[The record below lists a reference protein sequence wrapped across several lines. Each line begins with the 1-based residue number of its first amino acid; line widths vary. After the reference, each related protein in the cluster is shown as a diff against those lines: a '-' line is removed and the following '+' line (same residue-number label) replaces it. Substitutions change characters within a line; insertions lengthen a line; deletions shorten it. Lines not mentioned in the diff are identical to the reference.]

1 MARINK
7 VLLAVFLLCN
17 ISAIGQVS
25 IKDYEHDENWYVLP
39 EDSKYSLNNFVEFY
53 KNSFSLSSYDSFVID
68 TMVLDEQLAD
78 SNIAV
83 YKLKHYFNNIEVE
96 NSQMIVFSKAGSVQF
111 VYGEVFDNVA
121 NYINVKA
128 TTISKTI
135 SKESALKNVGGN
147 FAWQDTNLEN
157 YIKELTEDSTAT
169 FYPSFSNQK
178 IRKIN
183 GIPYLLDEW
192 GITTY
197 DTINGLQT
205 VFIYV
210 NKYNGQIVDKLIKQN
225 DLIDNCNDEGEVIT
239 LYYGRKYDMETKWVA
254 PWTYKLK
261 NCDKIH
267 STHKMFNYFG
277 VRIHTSL
284 TDSDNVWTSV
294 EERPVTTA
302 HWAACKIQDYFN
314 NTFGINGLGGKEI
327 QIEAGIDS
335 DEANYTEVN
344 YIQGVSQM
352 GSFNRIRLGINYR
365 QTRNHYTAVDLIAH
379 EYAHGIIRHSSS
391 LVSYGEPGALN
402 ESFADIFA
410 NLAERSI
417 LERNDWN
424 FGEDLGAVLRDL
436 SNPDCSYYQG
446 YNWADPLN
454 LYSDDG
460 GVHTNSGVQS
470 KWFQL
475 IFDEIGL
482 ENAIKLVKWTERFLN
497 PTSQYRD
504 SKNISVYLSQVF
516 FGKCSDEHKA
526 VVDSWK
532 EVGVSPLNSNFYCN
546 TKYHIMPNLK
556 GIPKMESKRCET
568 NNIYPNPTRDFVNIE
583 LQEDG
588 LVEIIDINGK
598 VVKSLE
604 LSSGVNNVNVSDL
617 PNGVY
622 NIKTKD
628 SVSKLVISK

>member
-1 MARINK
+1 MARIRK
-7 VLLAVFLLCN
+7 ILLAVFLLCN

-39 EDSKYSLNNFVEFY
+39 EDSKYSLNSFIDFY
-53 KNSFSLSSYDSFVID
+53 KNSFSLSVYDSFVID
-68 TMVLDEQLAD
+68 TMDLDKQLID

-96 NSQMIVFSKAGSVQF
+96 NSQMIVFSKAGNVQF
-111 VYGEVFDNVA
+111 AYGEVFDKVA
-121 NYINVKA
+121 DYIDVSS
-128 TTISKTI
+128 TTISKTT
-135 SKESALKNVGGN
+135 SQESALNYVGEN

-210 NKYNGQIVDKLIKQN
+210 DKYNGQIADKLVKQN
-225 DLIDNCNDEGEVIT
+225 NLIDNCNDEGEVIT

-261 NCDKIH
+261 NCEKIH
-267 STHKMFNYFG
+267 STDNIFNFS
-277 VRIHTSL
+277 IINIITSL

-302 HWAACKIQDYFN
+302 HWAACKIQNYFKN
-314 NTFGINGLGGKEI
+314 VFGVSGLGGKEI
-327 QIEAGIDS
+327 QIEAGLDRPNAEYSQLQYFSNISAS
-335 DEANYTEVN
+335 DY
-344 YIQGVSQM
+344 
-352 GSFNRIRLGINYR
+352 FNVIRLGKDYPNSQLYLS
-365 QTRNHYTAVDLIAH
+365 TVDIIAH
-379 EYAHGIIRHSSS
+379 EYSHGIIRYSSG
-391 LVSYGEPGALN
+391 LVSYGESGALN

-417 LERNDWN
+417 LGRNDWKL
-424 FGEDLGAVLRDL
+424 GEDLGYTKRDL
-436 SNPDCSYYQG
+436 SSPLCSYYEG
-446 YNWADPLN
+446 VNWEFPTNMEDEFEI
-454 LYSDDG
+454 
-460 GVHTNSGVQS
+460 VHTNSGVQS

-475 IFDEIGL
+475 IYDEIGL
-482 ENAIKLVKWTERFLN
+482 NDARKLVWWTERCLN
-497 PTSQYRD
+497 PTSKYRD
-504 SKNISVYLSQVF
+504 SKNISIYLSQIF
-516 FGKCSDEHKA
+516 FGRCSDEHKA
-526 VVDSWK
+526 VVDAWY
-532 EVGVSPLNSNFYCN
+532 EVGVSPLNSNGYCKN
-546 TKYHIMPNLK
+546 AYHIMPWLK
-556 GIPKMESKRCET
+556 PTIKMETKNSET
-568 NNIYPNPTRDFVNIE
+568 SSIYPNPTRDFVNIE
-583 LQEDG
+583 LQEDS

-598 VVKSLE
+598 VVKALE
-604 LSSGVNNVNVSDL
+604 LSAGVNNVNVSDL

-622 NIKTKD
+622 NIKTKN

>member
-1 MARINK
+1 MARIRK
-7 VLLAVFLLCN
+7 ILLAVFLLCN

-53 KNSFSLSSYDSFVID
+53 KNSFSLSRYDSFVID
-68 TMVLDEQLAD
+68 TMDLDKQLID

-96 NSQMIVFSKAGSVQF
+96 NSQMIVFSKAGNVQF
-111 VYGEVFDNVA
+111 AYGEVFDNVA
-121 NYINVKA
+121 DYIDVKA

-135 SKESALKNVGGN
+135 SQRSALETIEGN

-197 DTINGLQT
+197 DIINGLQT

-210 NKYNGQIVDKLIKQN
+210 NKYNGQIVDRLIKQN

-254 PWTYKLK
+254 PWTYKLR
-261 NCDKIH
+261 NCEKIY
-267 STHKMFNYFG
+267 STDNIFNFSIINY
-277 VRIHTSL
+277 ITSL

-294 EERPVTTA
+294 EKRPVTTA
-302 HWAACKIQDYFN
+302 HWAACKIQNYFKN
-314 NTFGINGLGGKEI
+314 VFGVSGLGGKEI
-327 QIEAGIDS
+327 QIEAGLDRPNAEYSQLQYFSNISAS
-335 DEANYTEVN
+335 DY
-344 YIQGVSQM
+344 
-352 GSFNRIRLGINYR
+352 FNVIRLGKDYPNSQLYLS
-365 QTRNHYTAVDLIAH
+365 TVDIIAH
-379 EYAHGIIRHSSS
+379 EYSHGIIRYSSG
-391 LVSYGEPGALN
+391 LVSYGESGALN

-417 LERNDWN
+417 LGRNDWKL
-424 FGEDLGAVLRDL
+424 GEDLGYTKRDL
-436 SNPDCSYYQG
+436 SSPLCSYYKG
-446 YNWADPLN
+446 MNWEFPTNMEDEFEI
-454 LYSDDG
+454 
-460 GVHTNSGVQS
+460 VHTNSGVQS

-475 IFDEIGL
+475 IYDEIGL
-482 ENAIKLVKWTERFLN
+482 DDARTLVKWTERCLN
-497 PTSQYRD
+497 PTSKYRD
-504 SKNISVYLSQVF
+504 SKNISIYLSQIF
-516 FGKCSDEHKA
+516 FGKCSDEYNA
-526 VVDSWK
+526 VIDAWY
-532 EVGVSPLNSNFYCN
+532 EVGVSPLKASAYCKN
-546 TKYHIMPNLK
+546 ACHIMPNLMAN
-556 GIPKMESKRCET
+556 PKMETKNSET
-568 NNIYPNPTRDFVNIE
+568 SSIYPNPTRDFVNIE

-598 VVKSLE
+598 IVKSLE
-604 LSSGVNNVNVSDL
+604 LFTGVNNVNVSDL

-628 SVSKLVISK
+628 SVTKLVISK

>member
-1 MARINK
+1 MTRISK
-7 VLLAVFLLCN
+7 ILLAVFLLCN

-53 KNSFSLSSYDSFVID
+53 KNSFSLSRYDSFVID
-68 TMVLDEQLAD
+68 TMDLDKQLID

-96 NSQMIVFSKAGSVQF
+96 NSQMIVFSKAGNVQF
-111 VYGEVFDNVA
+111 AYGEVIDNVA
-121 NYINVKA
+121 NYIDVSS
-128 TTISKTI
+128 TTISKTT
-135 SKESALKNVGGN
+135 SQESALNYVGGN

-197 DTINGLQT
+197 DIINGLQT

-210 NKYNGQIVDKLIKQN
+210 NKYNGQIVDRLIKQN

-254 PWTYKLK
+254 PWTYKLR
-261 NCDKIH
+261 NCEKIY
-267 STHKMFNYFG
+267 STDVMPYENYGYRFK
-277 VRIHTSL
+277 TSL

-294 EERPVTTA
+294 EERPTTTA
-302 HWAACKIQDYFN
+302 HWAVCKAQDYFKN
-314 NTFGINGLGGKEI
+314 SFDLNINDLLQLYVKLDGLYNSSFGEGQYNTLFGKKPYNFIKIGKING
-327 QIEAGIDS
+327 
-335 DEANYTEVN
+335 NYCST
-344 YIQGVSQM
+344 
-352 GSFNRIRLGINYR
+352 
-365 QTRNHYTAVDLIAH
+365 VDIVAH
-379 EYAHGIIRHSSS
+379 EYAHCLISYYSSK
-391 LVSYGEPGALN
+391 LDEYGESGALN

-417 LERNDWN
+417 LGRNDWKL
-424 FGEDLGAVLRDL
+424 GEDVGVVVRDL
-436 SNPDCSYYQG
+436 SNPECSYYGGQ
-446 YNWADPLN
+446 NWINPNSTYDK
-454 LYSDDG
+454 G

-475 IFDEIGL
+475 IYDEIGL
-482 ENAIKLVKWTERFLN
+482 NDARTLVKWTERCLN
-497 PTSQYRD
+497 PTSKYRD
-504 SKNISVYLSQVF
+504 SKNISIYLSQIF
-516 FGKCSDEHKA
+516 FGKCSDEYNA
-526 VVDSWK
+526 VIDAWY
-532 EVGVSPLNSNFYCN
+532 EVGVSPLKASAYCKN
-546 TKYHIMPNLK
+546 ACHIMPNLMAN
-556 GIPKMESKRCET
+556 PKMETKNSET
-568 NNIYPNPTRDFVNIE
+568 SSIYPNPTRDFVNIE
-583 LQEDG
+583 LQEDSV
-588 LVEIIDINGK
+588 VEIIDINGK
-598 VVKSLE
+598 VVKALE
-604 LSSGVNNVNVSDL
+604 LSAGVNNVNVSDL

>member
-1 MARINK
+1 MATFKKI
-7 VLLAVFLLCN
+7 LLAVFLLCN

-53 KNSFSLSSYDSFVID
+53 KNSFSLSRYDSFVID
-68 TMVLDEQLAD
+68 TMDLDKQLID

-96 NSQMIVFSKAGSVQF
+96 NSQMIVFSKAGNVQF
-111 VYGEVFDNVA
+111 AYGEVFDNVA
-121 NYINVKA
+121 NYIDVKA

-135 SKESALKNVGGN
+135 SQEFALKNVGGN

-210 NKYNGQIVDKLIKQN
+210 NKYNGQIVDRLIKQN

-254 PWTYKLK
+254 PWTYKLR
-261 NCDKIH
+261 NCEKIY
-267 STHKMFNYFG
+267 STDNIFNFSIINY
-277 VRIHTSL
+277 ITSL

-294 EERPVTTA
+294 EKRPVTTA
-302 HWAACKIQDYFN
+302 HWAACKIQNYFKN
-314 NTFGINGLGGKEI
+314 VFGVSGLGGKEI
-327 QIEAGIDS
+327 QIEAGLDRPNAEYSQLQYFSNISAS
-335 DEANYTEVN
+335 DYFNV
-344 YIQGVSQM
+344 IQLGKDYPNSQLYL
-352 GSFNRIRLGINYR
+352 S
-365 QTRNHYTAVDLIAH
+365 TVDIIAH
-379 EYAHGIIRHSSS
+379 EYSHGIIRYSSG
-391 LVSYGEPGALN
+391 LVSYGESGALN

-417 LERNDWN
+417 LGRNDWKL
-424 FGEDLGAVLRDL
+424 GEDLGYTKRDL
-436 SNPDCSYYQG
+436 SSPLCSYYKG
-446 YNWADPLN
+446 VNWEFPTNMEDEFEI
-454 LYSDDG
+454 
-460 GVHTNSGVQS
+460 VHTNSGVQS

-475 IFDEIGL
+475 IYDEIGL
-482 ENAIKLVKWTERFLN
+482 DDARKLVWWTERCLN
-497 PTSQYRD
+497 PISKYRD
-504 SKNISVYLSQVF
+504 SKNISIHLSQLF
-516 FGKCSDEHKA
+516 FGKCSDEYKA
-526 VVDSWK
+526 VVDAWN
-532 EVGVSPLNSNFYCN
+532 EVGVSAFDSDFYCKN
-546 TKYHIMPNLK
+546 AFHIMPNFLAS
-556 GIPKMESKRCET
+556 PKMESKRCEM

-583 LQEDG
+583 LQEDS

-598 VVKSLE
+598 VVKALE
-604 LSSGVNNVNVSDL
+604 LSAGVNNVNVSDL

-628 SVSKLVISK
+628 SVTKLVISK

>member
-1 MARINK
+1 MARIRK
-7 VLLAVFLLCN
+7 ILLAVFLLCN

-53 KNSFSLSSYDSFVID
+53 KNSFSLSRYDSFVID
-68 TMVLDEQLAD
+68 TMDLDKQLID

-96 NSQMIVFSKAGSVQF
+96 NSQMIVFSKAGNVQF
-111 VYGEVFDNVA
+111 AYGEVFDNIA
-121 NYINVKA
+121 NYIDVKA

-135 SKESALKNVGGN
+135 SQESALKNVGEN

-169 FYPSFSNQK
+169 FYPSLPNQK

-205 VFIYV
+205 VLVYV
-210 NKYNGQIVDKLIKQN
+210 DKYNGQIVDRLIKQN
-225 DLIDNCNDEGEVIT
+225 NLIDNCNDEGEVIT
-239 LYYGRKYDMETKWVA
+239 LYYGRKYDMETYRGF
-254 PWTYKLK
+254 PWLYYKLR
-261 NCDKIH
+261 NCDKIYTTRGR
-267 STHKMFNYFG
+267 ST
-277 VRIHTSL
+277 TPL

-294 EERPVTTA
+294 EERPTTTA
-302 HWAACKIQDYFN
+302 HWAVCKAQDYFKN
-314 NTFGINGLGGKEI
+314 SFGANIRHNLQINAGLEDVIGAEFRPYILGFRPFNEINIGKYN
-327 QIEAGIDS
+327 G
-335 DEANYTEVN
+335 NYCST
-344 YIQGVSQM
+344 
-352 GSFNRIRLGINYR
+352 
-365 QTRNHYTAVDLIAH
+365 VDIIAH
-379 EYAHGIIRHSSS
+379 EYAHCLISYSSN
-391 LVSYGEPGALN
+391 LVYQGESGALN

-417 LERNDWN
+417 LGRNNWEM
-424 FGEDLGAVLRDL
+424 GEDVGIVMRDL
-436 SNPDCSYYQG
+436 SNPECSYYEG
-446 YNWADPLN
+446 ENWINLNGIADTIGM
-454 LYSDDG
+454 Y
-460 GVHTNSGVQS
+460 TNSGVQS

-482 ENAIKLVKWTERFLN
+482 DNARKLVKWTERFLN
-497 PTSQYRD
+497 PTSKYRD
-504 SKNISVYLSQVF
+504 SKNISIHLSQLLF
-516 FGKCSDEHKA
+516 EKCSDEYKA
-526 VVDSWK
+526 VVDAWN
-532 EVGVSPLNSNFYCN
+532 EVGVSAFDSDFYCKN
-546 TKYHIMPNLK
+546 AFHIMPNFLAS
-556 GIPKMESKRCET
+556 PKMESKRCEM

-583 LQEDG
+583 LQEDS

-598 VVKSLE
+598 IVKSLE
-604 LSSGVNNVNVSDL
+604 LSAGVNKVDVSDL

-622 NIKTKD
+622 NIKTQE
-628 SVSKLVISK
+628 SVSRLVITK

>member
-1 MARINK
+1 MAKISK
-7 VLLAVFLLCN
+7 ILLAVFLLCN

-39 EDSKYSLNNFVEFY
+39 ENSRYSLNSFIDFY
-53 KNSFSLSSYDSFVID
+53 KRSFYLSVYDSFVID
-68 TMVLDEQLAD
+68 TMDLDKQLID

-96 NSQMIVFSKAGSVQF
+96 NSQMIVFSKAGNVQF
-111 VYGEVFDNVA
+111 AYGEVIDNIA
-121 NYINVKA
+121 DYIDVRS
-128 TTISKTI
+128 TTISKTT
-135 SKESALKNVGGN
+135 SQESALNYVGGN

-210 NKYNGQIVDKLIKQN
+210 DKYNAQVVDKLIKQN

-254 PWTYKLK
+254 PWTYKLR
-261 NCDKIH
+261 NCDKIY
-267 STHKMFNYFG
+267 SIGQNFLTEDEDAG
-277 VRIHTSL
+277 ESL

-294 EERPVTTA
+294 AERPVTTA
-302 HWAACKIQDYFN
+302 HWAVCKAQDYFK
-314 NTFGINGLGGKEI
+314 NTFDANIKNIL
-327 QIEAGIDS
+327 QVVAGIDNYNNS
-335 DEANYTEVN
+335 KFIANRLVFQDSILGQINFILLGKKNGN
-344 YIQGVSQM
+344 YCS
-352 GSFNRIRLGINYR
+352 
-365 QTRNHYTAVDLIAH
+365 TVDIVAH
-379 EYAHGIIRHSSS
+379 EYAHCLISYSSK
-391 LVSYGEPGALN
+391 LDEYGESGALN

-417 LERNDWN
+417 LGRNNWEI
-424 FGEDLGAVLRDL
+424 GEDVGVVERDL
-436 SNPDCSYYQG
+436 SNPLCSYYGGQ
-446 YNWADPLN
+446 NWINPNSIYDK
-454 LYSDDG
+454 G
-460 GVHTNSGVQS
+460 GVHINSGVQS

-475 IFDEIGL
+475 IYDEIGIDD
-482 ENAIKLVKWTERFLN
+482 ARTLVKWTERCLN
-497 PTSQYRD
+497 PTSKYRD
-504 SKNISVYLSQVF
+504 SKNISIFLSQIF
-516 FGKCSDEHKA
+516 FGKCSDAHKA
-526 VVDSWK
+526 VVDAWY
-532 EVGVSPLNSNFYCN
+532 EVGVSPLNSNGYCKN
-546 TKYHIMPNLK
+546 AYHIMPCLK
-556 GIPKMESKRCET
+556 PTIKMETKNSET
-568 NNIYPNPTRDFVNIE
+568 SSIYPNPTRDFVNIE
-583 LQEDG
+583 LQEDS

-604 LSSGVNNVNVSDL
+604 LFAGVNNVNVSDL
-617 PNGVY
+617 PNGIY
-622 NIKTKD
+622 NIKTKN
-628 SVSKLVISK
+628 SVSKLVISKY

>member
-1 MARINK
+1 MARIRK
-7 VLLAVFLLCN
+7 ILLAVFLLCN

-39 EDSKYSLNNFVEFY
+39 EDSKYSLNSFIDFY
-53 KNSFSLSSYDSFVID
+53 KNSFSLSVYDSFVID
-68 TMVLDEQLAD
+68 TMDLDKQLID

-96 NSQMIVFSKAGSVQF
+96 NSQMIVFSKAGNVQF
-111 VYGEVFDNVA
+111 AYGEVFDNIA
-121 NYINVKA
+121 NYIDVSS
-128 TTISKTI
+128 TTISKTT
-135 SKESALKNVGGN
+135 SQESALNYVGGN

-210 NKYNGQIVDKLIKQN
+210 DKYNAQVVDKLIKQN
-225 DLIDNCNDEGEVIT
+225 NLIDNCNDEGEVIT

-254 PWTYKLK
+254 PWTYKLR
-261 NCDKIH
+261 NCDKIY
-267 STHKMFNYFG
+267 SKYRMPNDPY
-277 VRIHTSL
+277 IAKTSL

-294 EERPVTTA
+294 EERPTTTA
-302 HWAACKIQDYFN
+302 HWAICKAQNYFKN
-314 NTFGINGLGGKEI
+314 AFDLNIKDALQVYVEMDGYYNSAFGEAEYNTLFGTKPFNFIKIGKING
-327 QIEAGIDS
+327 
-335 DEANYTEVN
+335 NYCST
-344 YIQGVSQM
+344 
-352 GSFNRIRLGINYR
+352 
-365 QTRNHYTAVDLIAH
+365 VDIVAH
-379 EYAHGIIRHSSS
+379 EYAHCLISYYSSK
-391 LVSYGEPGALN
+391 LVYRGESGALN

-417 LERNDWN
+417 LGRNDWKL
-424 FGEDLGAVLRDL
+424 GEDLGVVVRDL
-436 SNPDCSYYQG
+436 SNPECSYYGGQ
-446 YNWADPLN
+446 NWITPNYATDE
-454 LYSDDG
+454 

-475 IFDEIGL
+475 IYDEIGL
-482 ENAIKLVKWTERFLN
+482 NDARTLVQWTERCLN
-497 PTSQYRD
+497 PTSKYRD
-504 SKNISVYLSQVF
+504 SKNISIFLSQLF

-526 VVDSWK
+526 VVDAWY
-532 EVGVSPLNSNFYCN
+532 EVGVSPLNSNGYCKN
-546 TKYHIMPNLK
+546 AYHIMPWLK
-556 GIPKMESKRCET
+556 PTIKMETKNSET
-568 NNIYPNPTRDFVNIE
+568 SSIYPNPTRDFVNIE
-583 LQEDG
+583 LQEDS

-598 VVKSLE
+598 VVKALE
-604 LSSGVNNVNVSDL
+604 LSAGVNNVNVSDL

-622 NIKTKD
+622 NIKTKN

>member
-1 MARINK
+1 MARIRK
-7 VLLAVFLLCN
+7 ILLAVFLLCN

-53 KNSFSLSSYDSFVID
+53 KNSFSLSRYDSFVID
-68 TMVLDEQLAD
+68 TMDLDKQLID

-96 NSQMIVFSKAGSVQF
+96 NSQMIVFSKAGNVQF
-111 VYGEVFDNVA
+111 AYGEVFDNVA
-121 NYINVKA
+121 NYIDVKA

-135 SKESALKNVGGN
+135 SQESALKNVGEN

-210 NKYNGQIVDKLIKQN
+210 DKYNGQIVDRLIKQN

-261 NCDKIH
+261 NCDKIL
-267 STHKMFNYFG
+267 STNKNVEYLFAN
-277 VRIHTSL
+277 IPASL

-294 EERPVTTA
+294 EERPATTA
-302 HWAACKIQDYFN
+302 HWVACKVQDYFK
-314 NTFGINGLGGKEI
+314 NTFGTNTKDLLQIVAGLNDGTRGVFKPLYYSPHFKLGRFNLIKLGKING
-327 QIEAGIDS
+327 
-335 DEANYTEVN
+335 NYCST
-344 YIQGVSQM
+344 
-352 GSFNRIRLGINYR
+352 
-365 QTRNHYTAVDLIAH
+365 VDIIAH
-379 EYAHGIIRHSSS
+379 EYAHCLISYSSK
-391 LVSYGEPGALN
+391 LDEYGESGALN

-417 LERNDWN
+417 LGRNNWEI
-424 FGEDLGAVLRDL
+424 GEDVGVVVRDL
-436 SNPDCSYYQG
+436 SNPECSYYGGQ
-446 YNWADPLN
+446 NWINPNSTYDK
-454 LYSDDG
+454 G

-475 IFDEIGL
+475 IYDEIGL
-482 ENAIKLVKWTERFLN
+482 NNARKLVRWTEKWLN
-497 PTSQYRD
+497 PTSKYID
-504 SKNISVYLSQVF
+504 SKNLSIILSQLF

-526 VVDSWK
+526 VVDAWY
-532 EVGVSPLNSNFYCN
+532 EVGVSPLNSNGYCRN
-546 TKYHIMPNLK
+546 AYHIMPCLK
-556 GIPKMESKRCET
+556 PTIKMETKNSAT
-568 NNIYPNPTRDFVNIE
+568 SNIYPNPTRDFVNIE
-583 LQEDG
+583 LQEDS

-598 VVKSLE
+598 VVKALE
-604 LSSGVNNVNVSDL
+604 LFAGVNNVNVSDL

-622 NIKTKD
+622 NIKTKN

>member
-1 MARINK
+1 MVTFKKI
-7 VLLAVFLLCN
+7 LLAVFLLCN

-68 TMVLDEQLAD
+68 TMDLDEQLAD

-135 SKESALKNVGGN
+135 SQEFALKNVGGN

-254 PWTYKLK
+254 PWSYKLK

-277 VRIHTSL
+277 VRINTSE
-284 TDSDNVWTSV
+284 TDSDIVWTSV
-294 EERPVTTA
+294 EERHVTTA
-302 HWAACKIQDYFN
+302 HWAA
-314 NTFGINGLGGKEI
+314 
-327 QIEAGIDS
+327 
-335 DEANYTEVN
+335 
-344 YIQGVSQM
+344 
-352 GSFNRIRLGINYR
+352 
-365 QTRNHYTAVDLIAH
+365 
-379 EYAHGIIRHSSS
+379 
-391 LVSYGEPGALN
+391 
-402 ESFADIFA
+402 
-410 NLAERSI
+410 
-417 LERNDWN
+417 
-424 FGEDLGAVLRDL
+424 
-436 SNPDCSYYQG
+436 
-446 YNWADPLN
+446 
-454 LYSDDG
+454 
-460 GVHTNSGVQS
+460 
-470 KWFQL
+470 
-475 IFDEIGL
+475 
-482 ENAIKLVKWTERFLN
+482 
-497 PTSQYRD
+497 
-504 SKNISVYLSQVF
+504 
-516 FGKCSDEHKA
+516 
-526 VVDSWK
+526 
-532 EVGVSPLNSNFYCN
+532 
-546 TKYHIMPNLK
+546 
-556 GIPKMESKRCET
+556 
-568 NNIYPNPTRDFVNIE
+568 
-583 LQEDG
+583 
-588 LVEIIDINGK
+588 
-598 VVKSLE
+598 
-604 LSSGVNNVNVSDL
+604 
-617 PNGVY
+617 
-622 NIKTKD
+622 
-628 SVSKLVISK
+628 

>member
-1 MARINK
+1 MATFKKI
-7 VLLAVFLLCN
+7 LLAVFLLCN

-39 EDSKYSLNNFVEFY
+39 EDSKYSLNSFIDFY
-53 KNSFSLSSYDSFVID
+53 KNSFSLSVYDSFVID
-68 TMVLDEQLAD
+68 TMDLDKQLID

-96 NSQMIVFSKAGSVQF
+96 NSQMIVFSKAGNVQF
-111 VYGEVFDNVA
+111 AYGEVIDNIS
-121 NYINVKA
+121 NYIDVRS

-135 SKESALKNVGGN
+135 SQESALENVGGN

-205 VFIYV
+205 ILVYV
-210 NKYNGQIVDKLIKQN
+210 DKYNGQIVDRLIKQN

-254 PWTYKLK
+254 PWTYKLR
-261 NCDKIH
+261 NCEKIY
-267 STHKMFNYFG
+267 SIGQNFLTEDEDAG
-277 VRIHTSL
+277 ESL

-294 EERPVTTA
+294 AERPVTTA
-302 HWAACKIQDYFN
+302 HWAVCKIQNYFK
-314 NTFGINGLGGKEI
+314 NTFDANIKNIL
-327 QIEAGIDS
+327 QVVAGIDNYNNS
-335 DEANYTEVN
+335 KFIANGLVVQDSILAQINFILLGKINGN
-344 YIQGVSQM
+344 YCS
-352 GSFNRIRLGINYR
+352 
-365 QTRNHYTAVDLIAH
+365 TVDIVAH
-379 EYAHGIIRHSSS
+379 EYAHCLISYSSK
-391 LVSYGEPGALN
+391 LDGYGESGALN

-417 LERNDWN
+417 LGRNNWEI
-424 FGEDLGAVLRDL
+424 GEDLDFVLRDL
-436 SNPDCSYYQG
+436 SNPECSYYQG
-446 YNWADPLN
+446 NNWINPDTT
-454 LYSDDG
+454 YDKG

-475 IFDEIGL
+475 IYDEIGI
-482 ENAIKLVKWTERFLN
+482 NDARTLVKWTERCLN
-497 PTSQYRD
+497 PTSKYRD
-504 SKNISVYLSQVF
+504 SKNISIYLSQIF

-526 VVDSWK
+526 VVNAWY
-532 EVGVSPLNSNFYCN
+532 EVGVSPLNSNGYCKN
-546 TKYHIMPNLK
+546 TYHIMPCLK
-556 GIPKMESKRCET
+556 PTIKMETKNSET
-568 NNIYPNPTRDFVNIE
+568 SSIYPNPTRDFVNIE
-583 LQEDG
+583 LQEDS

-604 LSSGVNNVNVSDL
+604 LFAGVNNVNVSDL

-628 SVSKLVISK
+628 SVNKLLITK

>member
-1 MARINK
+1 MARIRK
-7 VLLAVFLLCN
+7 ILLAVFLLCN

-53 KNSFSLSSYDSFVID
+53 KNSFSLSRYDSFVID
-68 TMVLDEQLAD
+68 TMDLDEQLAD

-121 NYINVKA
+121 NYIDVKA

-210 NKYNGQIVDKLIKQN
+210 NKYNGQIVDRLIKQN

-239 LYYGRKYDMETKWVA
+239 LYYGRKYDMETYRGF
-254 PWTYKLK
+254 PWLYYKLR
-261 NCDKIH
+261 NCDKIY
-267 STHKMFNYFG
+267 SIYRMPYEPYTAKA
-277 VRIHTSL
+277 SL

-294 EERPVTTA
+294 EERPTTTA
-302 HWAACKIQDYFN
+302 HWAVCKAQDYFKN
-314 NTFGINGLGGKEI
+314 AFGINIKDVLQVYVEMDGYYNSAFGEGQYNTLFSKKPYNFIKIGKI
-327 QIEAGIDS
+327 NG
-335 DEANYTEVN
+335 NYCST
-344 YIQGVSQM
+344 
-352 GSFNRIRLGINYR
+352 
-365 QTRNHYTAVDLIAH
+365 VDIVAH
-379 EYAHGIIRHSSS
+379 EYAHCLISYYSSK
-391 LVSYGEPGALN
+391 LVYRGESGALN

-417 LERNDWN
+417 LGRNDWKL
-424 FGEDLGAVLRDL
+424 GEDVGVVVRDL
-436 SNPDCSYYQG
+436 SNPECSYYGGQ
-446 YNWADPLN
+446 NWITPNDTTDL
-454 LYSDDG
+454 
-460 GVHTNSGVQS
+460 GVHRNSGVQS

-532 EVGVSPLNSNFYCN
+532 EVGVSPLNSNFYYN

-628 SVSKLVISK
+628 SVTKLVISK

>member
-1 MARINK
+1 MARIRK
-7 VLLAVFLLCN
+7 ILLAVFLLCN

-53 KNSFSLSSYDSFVID
+53 KNSFSLSRYDSFVID
-68 TMVLDEQLAD
+68 TMDLDKQLID

-96 NSQMIVFSKAGSVQF
+96 NSQMIVFSKAGNVQF
-111 VYGEVFDNVA
+111 AYGEVFDNVA
-121 NYINVKA
+121 DYIDVRS

-135 SKESALKNVGGN
+135 SQKSALETIEGN

-205 VFIYV
+205 ILVYV

-254 PWTYKLK
+254 PWTYKLR
-261 NCDKIH
+261 NCEKIY
-267 STHKMFNYFG
+267 STDVMLYENYGDRFK
-277 VRIHTSL
+277 TSL

-294 EERPVTTA
+294 EERPTTTA
-302 HWAACKIQDYFN
+302 HWAVCKAQDYFKN
-314 NTFGINGLGGKEI
+314 SFGLNINDLLQLYVKLDGFYNSSFGEGQYNTLFGTKPYNFIKIGKING
-327 QIEAGIDS
+327 
-335 DEANYTEVN
+335 NYCST
-344 YIQGVSQM
+344 
-352 GSFNRIRLGINYR
+352 
-365 QTRNHYTAVDLIAH
+365 VDIVAH
-379 EYAHGIIRHSSS
+379 EYAHCLISYYSSK
-391 LVSYGEPGALN
+391 LVYRGESGALN

-417 LERNDWN
+417 LGRNDWKI
-424 FGEDLGAVLRDL
+424 GEDVGVVVRDL
-436 SNPDCSYYQG
+436 SNPECSYYGGQ
-446 YNWADPLN
+446 NWINPNSTYDK
-454 LYSDDG
+454 G

-475 IFDEIGL
+475 IYDEIGI
-482 ENAIKLVKWTERFLN
+482 NDARTLVKWTERCLN
-497 PTSQYRD
+497 PTSKYRD
-504 SKNISVYLSQVF
+504 SKNISIYLSQIF

-526 VVDSWK
+526 VVNAWY
-532 EVGVSPLNSNFYCN
+532 EVGVSPLNSNGYCKN
-546 TKYHIMPNLK
+546 AYHIMPWLK
-556 GIPKMESKRCET
+556 PTIKMETKNSET
-568 NNIYPNPTRDFVNIE
+568 SSIYPNPTRDFVNIE
-583 LQEDG
+583 LQEDS

-598 VVKSLE
+598 VVKALE
-604 LSSGVNNVNVSDL
+604 LSAGVNNVNVSDL

-622 NIKTKD
+622 NIKTKN

>member
-1 MARINK
+1 MKRIRK
-7 VLLAVFLLCN
+7 ILLAVFLLCN

-39 EDSKYSLNNFVEFY
+39 EDSKYSLNSFIDFY
-53 KNSFSLSSYDSFVID
+53 KRSFYLSVYDSFVID
-68 TMVLDEQLAD
+68 TMDLDKQLID

-96 NSQMIVFSKAGSVQF
+96 NSQMIVFSKAGNVQF
-111 VYGEVFDNVA
+111 AYGEVIDNIA
-121 NYINVKA
+121 DYIDVKA
-128 TTISKTI
+128 TTISKTT
-135 SKESALKNVGGN
+135 SQESALNYVEGN

-192 GITTY
+192 GITTF

-205 VFIYV
+205 ILVYV
-210 NKYNGQIVDKLIKQN
+210 DKYNAQITDRLIKQN
-225 DLIDNCNDEGEVIT
+225 DLIDNCNDEGEVET

-254 PWTYKLK
+254 PWTYKLR
-261 NCDKIH
+261 NCEKIY
-267 STHKMFNYFG
+267 STDQNFLSEDEAAG
-277 VRIHTSL
+277 ESL

-294 EERPVTTA
+294 AERPTTTA
-302 HWAACKIQDYFN
+302 HWATCKIQDYFK
-314 NTFGINGLGGKEI
+314 NTFNANIKNIL
-327 QIEAGIDS
+327 QVVAGID
-335 DEANYTEVN
+335 NYNKSSFQT
-344 YIQGVSQM
+344 YSVSEHDNL
-352 GSFNRIRLGINYR
+352 NRINFILLGKMNGNYCS
-365 QTRNHYTAVDLIAH
+365 TVDIIAH
-379 EYAHGIIRHSSS
+379 EYAHCLISYSSKLES
-391 LVSYGEPGALN
+391 NGESGALN

-417 LERNDWN
+417 LGRNNWEI
-424 FGEDLGAVLRDL
+424 GEDLGFVIRDL
-436 SNPDCSYYQG
+436 SNPLCSYYQG
-446 YNWADPLN
+446 NNWINTDTT
-454 LYSDDG
+454 YDKG

-482 ENAIKLVKWTERFLN
+482 NNARKLVKWTERWLN
-497 PTSQYRD
+497 PTSKYRD
-504 SKNISVYLSQVF
+504 SKNLSIILAQLL

-526 VVDSWK
+526 VIDAWC
-532 EVGVSPLNSNFYCN
+532 EVGVSPLNSTGYCKN
-546 TKYHIMPNLK
+546 AYHIMPCLK
-556 GIPKMESKRCET
+556 PTIKMETKNSES
-568 NNIYPNPTRDFVNIE
+568 NNIYPNPTKDFVNIE
-583 LQEDG
+583 LQEDS

-598 VVKSLE
+598 VVKALE
-604 LSSGVNNVNVSDL
+604 LSAGVNNVNVSDL

-628 SVSKLVISK
+628 NVSKLVISK

>member
-1 MARINK
+1 MARIRK
-7 VLLAVFLLCN
+7 ILLAVFLLCN

-53 KNSFSLSSYDSFVID
+53 KNSFSLSRYDSFVID
-68 TMVLDEQLAD
+68 TMDLDEQLAD

-121 NYINVKA
+121 NYIDVKA

-210 NKYNGQIVDKLIKQN
+210 NKYNGQIVDRLIKQN

-239 LYYGRKYDMETKWVA
+239 LYYGRKYDMETYRGF
-254 PWTYKLK
+254 PWLYYKLR
-261 NCDKIH
+261 NCDKIY
-267 STHKMFNYFG
+267 SIYRMPYEPYTAKA
-277 VRIHTSL
+277 SL

-294 EERPVTTA
+294 EERPTTTA
-302 HWAACKIQDYFN
+302 HWAVCKAQDYFKN
-314 NTFGINGLGGKEI
+314 AFGINIKDVLQVYVEMDGYYNSAFGEGQYNTLFSKKPYNFIKIGKI
-327 QIEAGIDS
+327 NG
-335 DEANYTEVN
+335 NYCST
-344 YIQGVSQM
+344 
-352 GSFNRIRLGINYR
+352 
-365 QTRNHYTAVDLIAH
+365 VDIVAH
-379 EYAHGIIRHSSS
+379 EYAHCLISYYSSK
-391 LVSYGEPGALN
+391 LVYRGESGALN

-417 LERNDWN
+417 LGRNDWKL
-424 FGEDLGAVLRDL
+424 GEDVGVVVRDL
-436 SNPDCSYYQG
+436 SNPECSYYGGQ
-446 YNWADPLN
+446 NWITPNDTTDL
-454 LYSDDG
+454 
-460 GVHTNSGVQS
+460 GVHRNSGVQS

-628 SVSKLVISK
+628 SVTKLVISK

>member
-1 MARINK
+1 MARIRK
-7 VLLAVFLLCN
+7 ILLAVFLLCN

-39 EDSKYSLNNFVEFY
+39 EDSKYSLNSFIDFY
-53 KNSFSLSSYDSFVID
+53 KNSFSLSVYDSFVID
-68 TMVLDEQLAD
+68 TMDLDKQLID

-96 NSQMIVFSKAGSVQF
+96 NSQMIVFSKAGNVQF
-111 VYGEVFDNVA
+111 AYGEVFDKVA
-121 NYINVKA
+121 DYIDVSS
-128 TTISKTI
+128 TTISKTT
-135 SKESALKNVGGN
+135 SQESALNYVGEN

-210 NKYNGQIVDKLIKQN
+210 DKYNGQIADKLIKQN
-225 DLIDNCNDEGEVIT
+225 NLIDNCNDEGEVIT

-254 PWTYKLK
+254 PWTYKLR
-261 NCDKIH
+261 NCDKIY
-267 STHKMFNYFG
+267 SKYRMPNDPY
-277 VRIHTSL
+277 IAKTSL

-294 EERPVTTA
+294 EERPTTTA
-302 HWAACKIQDYFN
+302 HWAICKAQNYFN
-314 NTFGINGLGGKEI
+314 NAFDLNIKDALQVYVEMDGYYNSAFGKAEYNTLFGTKPFNFIKIGKING
-327 QIEAGIDS
+327 
-335 DEANYTEVN
+335 NYCST
-344 YIQGVSQM
+344 
-352 GSFNRIRLGINYR
+352 
-365 QTRNHYTAVDLIAH
+365 VDIVAH
-379 EYAHGIIRHSSS
+379 EYAHCLISYYSSK
-391 LVSYGEPGALN
+391 LVYRGESGALN

-417 LERNDWN
+417 LGRNDWKL
-424 FGEDLGAVLRDL
+424 GEDLGVVVRDL
-436 SNPDCSYYQG
+436 SNPECSYYGGQ
-446 YNWADPLN
+446 NWITPNYATDE
-454 LYSDDG
+454 

-475 IFDEIGL
+475 IYDEIGL
-482 ENAIKLVKWTERFLN
+482 NDARTLVQWTERCLN
-497 PTSQYRD
+497 PTSKYRD
-504 SKNISVYLSQVF
+504 SKNISIFLSQLF

-526 VVDSWK
+526 VVDAWY
-532 EVGVSPLNSNFYCN
+532 EVGVSPLNSNGYCKN
-546 TKYHIMPNLK
+546 AYHIMPWLK
-556 GIPKMESKRCET
+556 PTIKMETKNSET
-568 NNIYPNPTRDFVNIE
+568 SSIYPNPTRDFVNIE
-583 LQEDG
+583 LQEDS

-598 VVKSLE
+598 VVKALE
-604 LSSGVNNVNVSDL
+604 LSAGVNNVNVSDL

>member
-1 MARINK
+1 MARIRK
-7 VLLAVFLLCN
+7 ILLAVFLLCN

-39 EDSKYSLNNFVEFY
+39 EDSKYSLNSFIDFY
-53 KNSFSLSSYDSFVID
+53 KNSFSLSVYDSFVID
-68 TMVLDEQLAD
+68 TMDLDKQLID

-96 NSQMIVFSKAGSVQF
+96 NSQMIVFSKAGNVQF
-111 VYGEVFDNVA
+111 AYGEVFDKVA
-121 NYINVKA
+121 DYIDVSS
-128 TTISKTI
+128 TTISKTT
-135 SKESALKNVGGN
+135 SQESALNYVGGN

-210 NKYNGQIVDKLIKQN
+210 DKYNGQIADKLVKQN
-225 DLIDNCNDEGEVIT
+225 NLIDNCNDEGEVIT

-254 PWTYKLK
+254 PWTYKLR
-261 NCDKIH
+261 NCDKIY
-267 STHKMFNYFG
+267 SKYRMPNDPY
-277 VRIHTSL
+277 IAKTSL

-294 EERPVTTA
+294 EERPTTTA
-302 HWAACKIQDYFN
+302 HWAICKAQNYFKN
-314 NTFGINGLGGKEI
+314 AFDLNIKDALQVYVEMDGYYNSAFGKAEYNTLFGTKPFNFIKIGKING
-327 QIEAGIDS
+327 
-335 DEANYTEVN
+335 NYCST
-344 YIQGVSQM
+344 
-352 GSFNRIRLGINYR
+352 
-365 QTRNHYTAVDLIAH
+365 VDIVAH
-379 EYAHGIIRHSSS
+379 EYAHCLISYYSSK
-391 LVSYGEPGALN
+391 LVYRGESGALN

-417 LERNDWN
+417 LGRNDWKL
-424 FGEDLGAVLRDL
+424 GEDLGVVVRDL
-436 SNPDCSYYQG
+436 SNPECSYYGGQ
-446 YNWADPLN
+446 NWITPNYATDE
-454 LYSDDG
+454 

-475 IFDEIGL
+475 IYDEIGI
-482 ENAIKLVKWTERFLN
+482 NDARTLVQWTERCLN
-497 PTSQYRD
+497 PTSKYRD
-504 SKNISVYLSQVF
+504 SKNISIFLSQLF

-526 VVDSWK
+526 VVDAWY
-532 EVGVSPLNSNFYCN
+532 EVGVSPLNSNGYCKN
-546 TKYHIMPNLK
+546 AYHIMPWLK
-556 GIPKMESKRCET
+556 PTIKMETKNSET
-568 NNIYPNPTRDFVNIE
+568 SSIYPNPTRDFVNIE
-583 LQEDG
+583 LQEDS

-598 VVKSLE
+598 VVKALE
-604 LSSGVNNVNVSDL
+604 LSAGVNNVNVSDL

-622 NIKTKD
+622 NIKTKN

>member
-1 MARINK
+1 MARIRK
-7 VLLAVFLLCN
+7 ILLAVFLLCN

-53 KNSFSLSSYDSFVID
+53 KNSFSLSRYDSFVID
-68 TMVLDEQLAD
+68 TMDLDKQLID

-96 NSQMIVFSKAGSVQF
+96 NSQMIVFSKAGNVQF
-111 VYGEVFDNVA
+111 AYGEVFDNIA
-121 NYINVKA
+121 NYINVEA

-135 SKESALKNVGGN
+135 SQESALKNVGGN

-225 DLIDNCNDEGEVIT
+225 NLIDNCNDEGEVIT

-254 PWTYKLK
+254 PWTYKLR
-261 NCDKIH
+261 NCDKIY
-267 STHKMFNYFG
+267 SIYRMPNDPYIAK
-277 VRIHTSL
+277 TSL

-294 EERPVTTA
+294 EERPTTTA
-302 HWAACKIQDYFN
+302 HWAICKAQNYFKN
-314 NTFGINGLGGKEI
+314 AFDLNIKDALQVYVEMYGYYNSAFGKAEYNTLFGKKPFNFIKIGKING
-327 QIEAGIDS
+327 
-335 DEANYTEVN
+335 NYCST
-344 YIQGVSQM
+344 
-352 GSFNRIRLGINYR
+352 
-365 QTRNHYTAVDLIAH
+365 VDIVAH
-379 EYAHGIIRHSSS
+379 EYAHCLISYYSSK
-391 LVSYGEPGALN
+391 LVYRGESGALN

-417 LERNDWN
+417 LGRNDWKL
-424 FGEDLGAVLRDL
+424 GEDVGVVVRDL
-436 SNPDCSYYQG
+436 SNPECSYYGGQ
-446 YNWADPLN
+446 NWITPNDATDL
-454 LYSDDG
+454 
-460 GVHTNSGVQS
+460 GVHRNSGVQS

-475 IFDEIGL
+475 IYDEIGI
-482 ENAIKLVKWTERFLN
+482 NDARTLVQWTERCLN
-497 PTSQYRD
+497 PTSKYRD
-504 SKNISVYLSQVF
+504 SKNISIFLSQIF

-526 VVDSWK
+526 VVDAWY
-532 EVGVSPLNSNFYCN
+532 EVGVSPLNSSAYCKN
-546 TKYHIMPNLK
+546 AYHIMPWLK
-556 GIPKMESKRCET
+556 PTIKMETKNSET
-568 NNIYPNPTRDFVNIE
+568 SSIYPNPTRDFVNIE
-583 LQEDG
+583 LQEDS

-598 VVKSLE
+598 VVKALE
-604 LSSGVNNVNVSDL
+604 LSAGVNNVNVSDL